1 MTVFNWHTEDGRGGL
16 FAVAELNAGITAKV
30 VSGCHPDWAAAR
42 NMIYSAIPESDRVSA
57 RRQCEQA
64 VKQGWSVYVTTTHW
78 GGRRIVSVALEAGKL
93 KSQQIA
99 KISCCGRVAEFSA
112 PLWALPLVLDYKEP
126 STNDQYS
133 VPGIDQ
139 YSVPGITKFDET
151 FWPIP
156 DTASVDAADY
166 SAYFAPIM
174 PPISAPVP
182 VWADDLSDL
191 RIEKKSLEALED

>member
-57 RRQCEQA
+57 RRQCERA
-64 VKQGWSVYVTTTHW
+64 VKRGWSVYVTKTHW

-126 STNDQYS
+126 FEDPTN
-133 VPGIDQ
+133 DQ

-156 DTASVDAADY
+156 KYAEY
-166 SAYFAPIM
+166 SAASTDAVSAPIM
-174 PPISAPVP
+174 PPQSAPA
-182 VWADDLSDL
+182 WADDLSDL

>member
-16 FAVAELNAGITAKV
+16 FAVAEMPGSLTAKV

-57 RRQCEQA
+57 RRQCERA
-64 VKQGWSVYVTTTHW
+64 VKRGWSVHVTKTHW

-93 KSQQIA
+93 KSQQIT

-126 STNDQYS
+126 FEDDPTN
-133 VPGIDQ
+133 DQ

-156 DTASVDAADY
+156 KYAEY
-166 SAYFAPIM
+166 SAASTDAVSAPIM
-174 PPISAPVP
+174 PPQSAPVP
-182 VWADDLSDL
+182 AWADDLSDL

>member
-57 RRQCEQA
+57 RRQCERA
-64 VKQGWSVYVTTTHW
+64 VKRGWSVHVTKTHW

-126 STNDQYS
+126 FEDDPTN
-133 VPGIDQ
+133 DQ

-156 DTASVDAADY
+156 DTASVDAAEY